1 MRLKAGKKFTA
12 RQVGGAANRNI
23 HVEVFADGILV
34 GGMTY
39 VLDASAQARAKPE
52 TSRA

>member
-1 MRLKAGKKFTA
+1 MKFTA
-12 RQVGGAANRNI
+12 KQLRSARNRDI

-39 VLDASAQARAKPE
+39 PLVASAA
-52 TSRA
+52 